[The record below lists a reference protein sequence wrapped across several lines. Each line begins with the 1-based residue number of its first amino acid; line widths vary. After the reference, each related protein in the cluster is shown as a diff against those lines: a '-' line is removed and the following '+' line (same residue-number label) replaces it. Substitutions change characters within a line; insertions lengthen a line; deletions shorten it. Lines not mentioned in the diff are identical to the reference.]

1 MNSEKYLSD
10 IYKDFFGDYEK
21 RKEESKEVINIDYE
35 SEISKLLI
43 NEESKELLRKIVS
56 YIYNYTSDKRYIPF
70 NISIVS
76 LTEKTL
82 ESIVKILKSAINNSK
97 YLSGTKDY
105 ELSFYKLE
113 DNPFNKIYSE
123 NDIVV
128 LKDLEGLE
136 LESVNDKQNKANQF
150 VTKVPTLVSQTAS

>member
-70 NISIVS
+70 NISI
-76 LTEKTL
+76 
-82 ESIVKILKSAINNSK
+82 
-97 YLSGTKDY
+97 
-105 ELSFYKLE
+105 
-113 DNPFNKIYSE
+113 
-123 NDIVV
+123 
-128 LKDLEGLE
+128 
-136 LESVNDKQNKANQF
+136 
-150 VTKVPTLVSQTAS
+150 